1 MTHVETLQATK
12 QLYRKM
18 SAEVANALAVARE
31 INPDETPYCGKL
43 TGLLA
48 DLANDI
54 AQYNRAIAR
63 ALEEERAKA
72 E

>member
-1 MTHVETLQATK
+1 
-12 QLYRKM
+12 M
-18 SAEVANALAVARE
+18 SAEVANALAVAKE

-43 TGLLA
+43 TGLLT

-63 ALEEERAKA
+63 ALEDERAKA